1 MPPAPLAAFG
11 IQKMT
16 ATQIRRA
23 RMNKQMS
30 EDCSQQV
37 INKMNLNISGMY
49 LFLNLGIYS
58 YTFKSVII
66 ESVKIKIFSQSV
78 GHLKS

>member
-30 EDCSQQV
+30 EDCSQQ
-37 INKMNLNISGMY
+37 IIHKMNLNLSG
-49 LFLNLGIYS
+49 
-58 YTFKSVII
+58 K
-66 ESVKIKIFSQSV
+66 
-78 GHLKS
+78 